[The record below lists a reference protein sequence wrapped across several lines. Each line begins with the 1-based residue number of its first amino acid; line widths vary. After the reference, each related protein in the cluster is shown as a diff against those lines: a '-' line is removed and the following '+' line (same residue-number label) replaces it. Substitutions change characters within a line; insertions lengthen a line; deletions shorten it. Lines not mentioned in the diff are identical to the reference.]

1 MSRVDEAGKA
11 LKSHLESLLPT
22 ATIIRT
28 YTPGAKLEDSDLT
41 GLQIFLTP
49 EDTRTDL
56 TTHNGRKFRDFVTY
70 TIAIVKKISDLTD
83 PTQEVDSLLDTVEEI
98 RDSFIF
104 EFHHTNTY
112 PIKLVTTQAE
122 NSSARPLYQRGKLED
137 QNLFV
142 SFLLVEV
149 IVNGQKAVT

>member
-1 MSRVDEAGKA
+1 MSRVAEAGKA
-11 LKSHLESLLPT
+11 LKSHLESLLPS
-22 ATIIRT
+22 ATVSRT

-56 TTHNGRKFRDFVTY
+56 ITHNGGKFRDFVTY
-70 TIAIVKKISDLTD
+70 TIAIVQKISDIAD
-83 PTQEVDSLLDTVEEI
+83 PTQEVDSLLDTVEKI

-122 NSSARPLYQRGKLED
+122 NSSARPLYHRGKLED

-142 SFLLVEV
+142 SYLLVEV
-149 IVNGQKAVT
+149 VINGKKT